1 MKKRSVLY
9 SKFCKV
15 KDQKWEEDLYQL
27 YKAYKNIHN
36 KLFKGRQRNA
46 FQKLLL
52 GKQTKLSQN

>member
-46 FQKLLL
+46 FQKLL
-52 GKQTKLSQN
+52 